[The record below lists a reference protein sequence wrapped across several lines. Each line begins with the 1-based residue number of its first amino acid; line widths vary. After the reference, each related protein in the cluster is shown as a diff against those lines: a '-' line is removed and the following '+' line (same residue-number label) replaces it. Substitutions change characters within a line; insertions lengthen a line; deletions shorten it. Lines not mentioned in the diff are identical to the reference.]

1 MARTA
6 LNTPMTT
13 LVTGASSG
21 IGLHLARQ
29 FAAAGHPL
37 VLVAQHRDELELV
50 RTQIEEEHGVQA
62 RCFAL
67 DLAAEGAIDR
77 LARELD
83 DTEIDVLVNNA
94 GQGQRGAFVEVPIQ
108 THVHILRT
116 NVEAILRL
124 TAHLLPGM
132 LRRGRGGILNVAS
145 IAGYEPG
152 PLLAVYHASKAFVLS
167 WSEALATELAG
178 TRVSVT
184 TLCPGPTDTDFFR
197 KAEME
202 NSRAFQQTNLM
213 APQEVARIGYEAF
226 VKKERVVVA
235 GLINQAMVAMRHVLP
250 ESVQAAKNELF
261 YEDAP
266 PSQRRRERGDLE
278 DRYDERRAGM

>member
-1 MARTA
+1 MART

-37 VLVAQHRDELELV
+37 VLVAQHREELDLV
-50 RTQIEEEHGVQA
+50 RAQIEEEHGVQA
-62 RCFAL
+62 RVFAL
-67 DLAAEGAIDR
+67 DLAADGAIDA
-77 LARELD
+77 LVDGLGD
-83 DTEIDVLVNNA
+83 LEIDVLVNNA
-94 GQGQRGAFVEVPIQ
+94 GQGQRGHFVDVPLE

-116 NVEAILRL
+116 NVEAVLRL
-124 TAHLLPGM
+124 TARLLPGM
-132 LRRGRGGILNVAS
+132 LASGRGGLLNVAS

-167 WSEALATELAG
+167 WSEALATELAD

-197 KAEME
+197 KADMQ
-202 NSRAFQQTNLM
+202 NSRVFQQASLM
-213 APQEVARIGYEAF
+213 SPQEVARIGYEAF

-235 GLINQAMVAMRHVLP
+235 GFLNQAMVAMRHVLP
-250 ESVQAAKNELF
+250 ESLQALKNGLF
-261 YEDAP
+261 YEDVAP
-266 PSQRRRERGDLE
+266 SERHRDQAGAP
-278 DRYDERRAGM
+278 RYQQ

>member
-1 MARTA
+1 MTRRT
-6 LNTPMTT
+6 LSTPMTT

-37 VLVAQHRDELELV
+37 VLVAQHGEELESV
-50 RTQIEEEHGVQA
+50 RAQIEEEHGVRA
-62 RCFAL
+62 RVFAL
-67 DLAAEGAIDR
+67 DLAADGAIDDLVRR
-77 LARELD
+77 LGDL
-83 DTEIDVLVNNA
+83 EIDVLVNNA
-94 GQGQRGAFVEVPIQ
+94 GQAQRGAFAEVPLE

-124 TAHLLPGM
+124 TSRLLPGM
-132 LRRGRGGILNVAS
+132 LQRGRGGLLNVAS

-152 PLLAVYHASKAFVLS
+152 PQMAVYHASKAFVLS

-202 NSRAFQQTNLM
+202 NSRVFQQANLM

-235 GLINQAMVAMRHVLP
+235 GLANRALLALRHLLP
-250 ESVQAAKNELF
+250 ESMQAVKNSIF

-266 PSQRRRERGDLE
+266 PAERHRERGDLE
-278 DRYDERRAGM
+278 DHYDESRRAS